1 MALFKKKPEII
12 LDETVTFEVIPD
24 AEQRDEQIID
34 ENSVDTAILRAL
46 GIGTGTV
53 TFEQALQ
60 IPAVAASIDFISS
73 ICARVPVEL
82 FTEDGEDT
90 EKVTDDARIR
100 LLNGDTGDLLNA
112 YQMKKAWIK
121 DYFDG
126 RGYIY
131 INTELNKVKSLHYIE
146 KQYIQ
151 VYKFDDPIY
160 KDADIYV
167 SGTVER
173 RLMPFNFLR
182 LCRNTKDGVTGES
195 IIDSNDLL
203 LSLYFDTMKYE
214 KHLMNTGGN
223 KKGFLTSE
231 KKLGEEALAKMRYTW
246 NEVFNK
252 NAENM
257 MVLNNG
263 IKFQE
268 ASATST
274 ELQLNENKKTNSDDV
289 MLLFLLSQA
298 ALQGASDDE
307 IVSAVKTACIPI
319 IEQME
324 AAYNTG
330 LLLEEEK
337 GHMYF
342 SCDTSK
348 IERGDIL
355 KRYQAYEIGLK
366 NNFLQPDEVRYE
378 EDKKRLGL
386 NFIKLGL
393 DDVLYNPETG
403 EIYTPNTNQ
412 SVQMNESRELR
423 YNENH
428 DPDNGQFTSGDG
440 GSSGNSG
447 GDSGLTDGSESGKIN
462 TEAHKVLGEKL
473 KNGEVTSKINQEIQD
488 RHIKNSK
495 VYQENLKRG
504 IEKSYYYHPENLQDY
519 LNDNKNTGKVFV
531 FNDGTITEVLHDKKL
546 RAFDTKLKKDTD
558 YSKVSYSKNRTHFR
572 PYSPKNKHRKG

>member
-1 MALFKKKPEII
+1 MAFFKKKAKKPEIEF
-12 LDETVTFEVIPD
+12 DESITFEVIPD
-24 AEQRDEQIID
+24 TEERSEQVID
-34 ENSVDTAILRAL
+34 ENSVDTAILQAL
-46 GIGTGTV
+46 GIGSDTV
-53 TFEQALQ
+53 TFEQALE
-60 IPAVAASIDFISS
+60 IPAVAAAIDFISS

-82 FTEDGEDT
+82 FAEDGEDT
-90 EKVTDDARIR
+90 QKITDDVRVK
-100 LLNGDTGDLLNA
+100 LLNSDTGDLLNA
-112 YQMKKAWIK
+112 FQMKKAWVK

-126 RGYIY
+126 RGYIF
-131 INTELNKVKSLHYIE
+131 INTERNEVKSLHYIE
-146 KQYIQ
+146 KQFIS
-151 VYKFDDPIY
+151 VNKFADPIY

-173 RLMPFNFLR
+173 RLMPYNFLR

-195 IIDSNDLL
+195 IVDSNDLL
-203 LSLYFDTMKYE
+203 LSLYFDTMKFE

-231 KKLGEEALAKMRYTW
+231 KRLSDDTISRMRYTW
-246 NEVFNK
+246 NNVFDK
-252 NAENM
+252 NAETM

-274 ELQLNENKKTNSDDV
+274 ELQLNENKRSNSDDV

-298 ALQGASDDE
+298 ALQGADDDK

-324 AAYNTG
+324 AAYNTS
-330 LLLEEEK
+330 LLLEDEK
-337 GHMYF
+337 DHMYF
-342 SCDTSK
+342 SCDTSR

-355 KRYQAYEIGLK
+355 KRYQAYKIGLES
-366 NNFLQPDEVRYE
+366 NFLQPDEVRYE
-378 EDKKRLGL
+378 EDKKPLGL

-447 GDSGLTDGSESGKIN
+447 GERVDNSGKIGY
-462 TEAHKVLGEKL
+462 TKRREAAQNMSDFEIKHVSSGILTDHPNLEPDGFRNYYEYGDHQYVFKVKAKGKYVFLEKRPV
-473 KNGEVTSKINQEIQD
+473 KGM
-488 RHIKNSK
+488 
-495 VYQENLKRG
+495 EN
-504 IEKSYYYHPENLQDY
+504 
-519 LNDNKNTGKVFV
+519 ND
-531 FNDGTITEVLHDKKL
+531 E
-546 RAFDTKLKKDTD
+546 
-558 YSKVSYSKNRTHFR
+558 
-572 PYSPKNKHRKG
+572 

>member
-24 AEQRDEQIID
+24 VEERDEQIID
-34 ENSVDTAILRAL
+34 ESSVDTAILRAL

-151 VYKFDDPIY
+151 VYKYDDPIY

-274 ELQLNENKKTNSDDV
+274 ELQLNENKKTNSYDV

-324 AAYNTG
+324 AAYNTE

-378 EDKKRLGL
+378 EDKKPLGL

-412 SVQMNESRELR
+412 SVQMNEQRDSDD
-423 YNENH
+423 YIQ
-428 DPDNGQFTSGDG
+428 DPETGLMQGRQP
-440 GSSGNSG
+440 SGNSNN
-447 GDSGLTDGSESGKIN
+447 SGLTDSSESGKISPKGEN
-462 TEAHKVLGEKL
+462 KFKVNGFRNKQKLMNHWENGRTHKE
-473 KNGEVTSKINQEIQD
+473 EF
-488 RHIKNSK
+488 IKD
-495 VYQENLKRG
+495 G
-504 IEKSYYYHPENLQDY
+504 IKTAEEYE
-519 LNDNKNTGKVFV
+519 
-531 FNDGTITEVLHDKKL
+531 
-546 RAFDTKLKKDTD
+546 RAGMRLVQ
-558 YSKVSYSKNRTHFR
+558 SKVSGDILGHADGHGNVIRYDKKRNYFA
-572 PYSPKNKHRKG
+572 KGNPEKGLTTFMKPEIGERYYQIQREEDLAHGGKA

>member
-24 AEQRDEQIID
+24 AEERDEQIID
-34 ENSVDTAILRAL
+34 ESSVDTAILRAL

-82 FTEDGEDT
+82 FSENGEDT
-90 EKVTDDARIR
+90 EKVTDDNRIR

-131 INTELNKVKSLHYIE
+131 INTERNEFKSLHYIE

-151 VYKFDDPIY
+151 VYKYDDPIY

-173 RLMPFNFLR
+173 CLMPFNFLR

-203 LSLYFDTMKYE
+203 LSLYYDTMKYE

-378 EDKKRLGL
+378 EDKKPLGL

-412 SVQMNESRELR
+412 SVQMNESRSITVKEPVFGEGHR
-423 YNENH
+423 IVDNV
-428 DPDNGQFTSGDG
+428 PDGS
-440 GSSGNSG
+440 GSSDSSG
-447 GDSGLTDGSESGKIN
+447 GDSSLTDSSESGNISSRPKSMRIGIKERTRISHQIASEYPDLKAGDEIYCYSNRNHFYQFSVNGFESYTFHYKISIDGN
-462 TEAHKVLGEKL
+462 E
-473 KNGEVTSKINQEIQD
+473 EIISMI
-488 RHIKNSK
+488 R
-495 VYQENLKRG
+495 RG
-504 IEKSYYYHPENLQDY
+504 DL
-519 LNDNKNTGKVFV
+519 
-531 FNDGTITEVLHDKKL
+531 
-546 RAFDTKLKKDTD
+546 
-558 YSKVSYSKNRTHFR
+558 
-572 PYSPKNKHRKG
+572 

>member
-24 AEQRDEQIID
+24 AEERDEQIIN

-131 INTELNKVKSLHYIE
+131 INTELNRVKSLHYIE

-151 VYKFDDPIY
+151 VYKYDDPIY

-203 LSLYFDTMKYE
+203 LSLYYDTMKYE

-342 SCDTSK
+342 ACDTSK

-378 EDKKRLGL
+378 EDKKPLGL

-412 SVQMNESRELR
+412 SVQMNEQRDSDD
-423 YNENH
+423 YIQ
-428 DPDNGQFTSGDG
+428 DPETGLMQGRQP
-440 GSSGNSG
+440 SGNSNN
-447 GDSGLTDGSESGKIN
+447 SGLTDSSESGIVNVTIDNASKENITIDKRKLTEYALNPEKQPEKAEAFQKALGYNLSNYQELDNKIRDN
-462 TEAHKVLGEKL
+462 FDKDKLIKTETTEFGTKYKQTMRITGPNQKTAKVLTAWIDS
-473 KNGEVTSKINQEIQD
+473 TSD
-488 RHIKNSK
+488 S
-495 VYQENLKRG
+495 
-504 IEKSYYYHPENLQDY
+504 
-519 LNDNKNTGKVFV
+519 DNKDFHLTSVYV
-531 FNDGTITEVLHDKKL
+531 DK
-546 RAFDTKLKKDTD
+546 
-558 YSKVSYSKNRTHFR
+558 
-572 PYSPKNKHRKG
+572 